1 MPSKNPTSH
10 IESKMVGKN
19 ATQKGKIPSIVL
31 EDPKYAR
38 NVSQIVRLASGY
50 DIEQVYFTGN
60 RVDLEDPSK
69 NLDGRSGKNRGKKG
83 KGKARLPR
91 EERMKGYQKV
101 DICHHQ
107 RPFDCFPTNIPVI
120 GIELREGA
128 MPLQDFVHPENA
140 IYVFG
145 PEDGSI
151 NRLARQCHQFV
162 YIPVRHCLN
171 LATAVS
177 TIMWDRKLQL
187 IKSGDIEVETMD
199 QLLRGDRASLRM
211 QDFEASDMLSDGGG
225 RR

>member
-1 MPSKNPTSH
+1 MKTNGH
-10 IESKMVGKN
+10 IETKMIGKN
-19 ATQKGKIPSIVL
+19 APTTGLVPSIIL

-50 DIEQVYFTGN
+50 DFKQVFFTGN

-69 NLDGRSGKNRGKKG
+69 NLDGRGGSKGGKKG

-107 RPFDCFPTNIPVI
+107 RPFDCFKSGVPVI

-128 MPLQDFVHPENA
+128 MPLHEFEHPEEA

-151 NRLARQCHQFV
+151 NRLARHCHQFV

-171 LATAVS
+171 LATAAS
-177 TIMWDRKLQL
+177 TILWDRQLQL
-187 IKSGDIEVETMD
+187 LQSGAIPTESMD
-199 QLLRGDRASLRM
+199 DLLRGDRASLRM
-211 QDFEASDMLSDGGG
+211 QDFESLDMVSDGGG
-225 RR
+225 KR

>member
-1 MPSKNPTSH
+1 MKNKNGQ
-10 IESKMVGKN
+10 IETKMIGKN
-19 ATQKGKIPSIVL
+19 APTTGLIPSIVL

-50 DIEQVYFTGN
+50 DFKQVFFTGN

-69 NLDGRSGKNRGKKG
+69 NLDGRGGNKGGKKG

-107 RPFDCFPTNIPVI
+107 RPFDCFKSGVPVI

-128 MPLQDFVHPENA
+128 MPLHEFKHPEEA

-151 NRLARQCHQFV
+151 NRLARHCHQFV

-171 LATAVS
+171 LATAAS
-177 TIMWDRKLQL
+177 TILWDRQLQL
-187 IKSGDIEVETMD
+187 LQNGTIPTESMD
-199 QLLRGDRASLRM
+199 ELLRGDRASLRM
-211 QDFEASDMLSDGGG
+211 QDFENMDILSDGGG
-225 RR
+225 KR

>member
-1 MPSKNPTSH
+1 MAKGNE
-10 IESKMVGKN
+10 IETKMIGKN
-19 ATQKGKIPSIVL
+19 APTTGLVPSIIL

-50 DIEQVYFTGN
+50 DFKQVFFTGN

-69 NLDGRSGKNRGKKG
+69 NLDGRNGKSGKKG

-107 RPFDCFPTNIPVI
+107 RPFDCFKSGIPVI

-128 MPLQDFVHPENA
+128 MPLHEFEHPEEA

-151 NRLARQCHQFV
+151 NRLARHCHQFV

-171 LATAVS
+171 LATAAS
-177 TIMWDRKLQL
+177 TILWDRQLQL
-187 IKSGDIEVETMD
+187 LQSGTIPTESMD
-199 QLLRGDRASLRM
+199 DLLRGDRASLRM
-211 QDFEASDMLSDGGG
+211 QDFESLDMVSDGGG
-225 RR
+225 KR